1 MNYTQKMVDAI
12 RIDLD
17 RFNSIISPKAFISN
31 DTKFLNIKTLDIHIN
46 NIISSP
52 HLLNYFL
59 KVHKKHSFP
68 AIEKFFSDIVQYNQ
82 SSQIFE
88 NLLLKSQ
95 DVIPQSSF
103 FQKILTPK
111 IVDSFFLNNQH
122 QFNIHYFLSLS
133 PLQYFQN
140 PLFKSLFYKNLTH
153 LDPTSQNVKKLLT
166 YFIDTEDPKVFESL
180 TIILQNKLYKG
191 EKLSPLLGLIEKIE
205 TPSYKNQLLLLLDN
219 QSSLFISE
227 KSALYSFS
235 INLSIFKDICKKY
248 KFNNPT
254 YVLHNI
260 QIIFNQ
266 MREQNHPLFKHFFND
281 YFLQF
286 QSVKQNVYID
296 PKLKNILL
304 NKFSFQYF
312 SEEDKYKKLE
322 TLKNIFILFKENAQP
337 MQISEFNNFFKNL
350 VTKTAYH
357 FELDQ
362 NLVSTQN
369 NDNMKY
375 KI

>member
-1 MNYTQKMVDAI
+1 MNYTQKMIDAI
-12 RIDLD
+12 RIELD
-17 RFNSIISPKAFISN
+17 QFNSIVSPKAFISN
-31 DTKFLNIKTLDIHIN
+31 EPKFLNIQSLDTHMN

-68 AIEKFFSDIVQYNQ
+68 AIEKFFSDIVQYKQN
-82 SSQIFE
+82 SQIFE
-88 NLLLKSQ
+88 NLLLKSK

-111 IVDSFFLNNQH
+111 IVDSFFLNYQY

-140 PLFKSLFYKNLTH
+140 PLFQSLFYTNLQH
-153 LDPTSQNVKKLLT
+153 LEPTSQNVKKLLT
-166 YFIDTEDPKVFESL
+166 YFIDTEDPKVFESV
-180 TIILQNKLYKG
+180 TIILQNKFYKG
-191 EKLSPLLGLIEKIE
+191 EKISSLLGLIEKIE
-205 TPSYKNQLLLLLDN
+205 TPSYKKQLLLLLDN
-219 QSSLFISE
+219 QEKFFISE
-227 KSALYSFS
+227 KSSIYSFS
-235 INLSIFKDICKKY
+235 INFSTFKDICKKY

-254 YVLHNI
+254 NVLHNI
-260 QIIFNQ
+260 QIIFHQ
-266 MREQNHPLFKHFFND
+266 MREQNHPLFKDFFND

-286 QSVKQNVYID
+286 QSVKHNSYVE
-296 PKLKNILL
+296 PKLKTILL
-304 NKFSFQYF
+304 NQFSFQYF

-322 TLKNIFILFKENAQP
+322 TLKNILILFKENAQP
-337 MQISEFNNFFKNL
+337 MPFSEFNNFFKKL

-362 NLVSTQN
+362 NLVSTKN